1 MKLFDKIKEGF
12 RNFNNMLEETIPQD
26 SNSEEILASYPDL
39 MNAQKSEDAFAN
51 NIAKMVIEKKGIK
64 GINKIESTKSLGKKQ
79 VENDR
84 EPVKKRAKEDGPDLS
99 DNFPM

>member
-12 RNFNNMLEETIPQD
+12 RNFNNMLEETIPQE

-64 GINKIESTKSLGKKQ
+64 GINKIKSTESLGKKQ

-84 EPVKKRAKEDGPDLS
+84 KPVERTKEDGHDLS